1 MHAYKKTG
9 FLRTVYSIQANP
21 KAMTLERPIVT
32 TMNFRVS
39 TAPHSLSKYLNDA
52 GMTSNV
58 KRS

>member
-1 MHAYKKTG
+1 M
-9 FLRTVYSIQANP
+9 
-21 KAMTLERPIVT
+21 MIVSST
-32 TMNFRVS
+32 QYAADLAACISVEMNFRVS